1 MCPILDPTYKWYH
14 MVFLFLFLTL
24 CLGPSMLLQITLF
37 LSFYGQVVF
46 HCVHVPHLL
55 YPSVSGHLSCFHVLA
70 TVNSAAMNISIS
82 RSVMSDSLIP

>member
-1 MCPILDPTYKWYH
+1 
-14 MVFLFLFLTL
+14 
-24 CLGPSMLLQITLF
+24 MLLQMTLF

-55 YPSVSGHLSCFHVLA
+55 YPPVSGHLSCFHVLA

-82 RSVMSDSLIP
+82 RSVMSDSLIPWTVAHQALLSMELFRQES